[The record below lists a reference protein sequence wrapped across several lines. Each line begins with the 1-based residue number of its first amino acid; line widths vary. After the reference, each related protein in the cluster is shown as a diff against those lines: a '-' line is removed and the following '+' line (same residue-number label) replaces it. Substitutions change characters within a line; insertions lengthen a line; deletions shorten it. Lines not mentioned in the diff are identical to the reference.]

1 MLPDGEQVGQHLAGV
16 AEVGQAVDDGNF
28 GVLGQP
34 LHLLLGKGAD
44 HDAVAVPV
52 QHPGGVLNGLP
63 SADLTLLAGEEQGMA
78 PQLVHPRLEGDTGA
92 GGVLLKDHGQ
102 GLALEVVLVDVV
114 LGLIFQ
120 LVRRVQDGDD
130 ILPGQVQQL

>member
-16 AEVGQAVDDGNF
+16 AEVGQAVNHGNL

-34 LHLLLGKGAD
+34 LHLLLGEGAD
-44 HDAVAVPV
+44 HNAVAVSV

-63 SADLTLLAGEEQGMA
+63 PADLTLLAGEEQGVS
-78 PQLVHPRLEGDTGA
+78 PQLVHARLEGDAGA

-114 LGLIFQ
+114 LGLILQ
-120 LVRRVQDGDD
+120 LVRCVQNGDD